1 MGLGSQIKLYNPNN
15 EEDELYSTAIHELA
29 HAAHWRMV
37 VKEPNTNRVSD
48 YHKADDKMK
57 ESWARGVQWYL
68 TKMVYPRH
76 KGGITILPEY
86 TQVVV
91 DLIDTEDEDNT
102 NYGKNKF
109 NGDKVS
115 GYTIT
120 QIEQA
125 LIGCNSWNKWRDNIK
140 KYNNKTKQHVD
151 ELFEAW

>member
-1 MGLGSQIKLYNPNN
+1 MNCTPLQSI
-15 EEDELYSTAIHELA
+15 
-29 HAAHWRMV
+29 
-37 VKEPNTNRVSD
+37 
-48 YHKADDKMK
+48 
-57 ESWARGVQWYL
+57 WYL